1 MPAPSSCGAD
11 AVAQTFPLI
20 VRRELRLALRRKGDV
35 LNVLVFFVVVASL
48 FPLGVGPEPNQL
60 RAMAAGVVWI
70 AALLAAVLSLPR
82 LFAADY
88 ADGTLEQMLVSP
100 RPLVI
105 IVLAKAAAHWL
116 LTGLPLALAA
126 PLIGLQ
132 YDLPAGALG
141 VLLGSL
147 LIGTPVLSLLGAA
160 GAALTLGV
168 RGGGALLGL
177 LVLPLFV
184 PVLVFGAG
192 AVTASLIGI
201 NPSAHLSLLG
211 AFLAV
216 SSLVGPW
223 AACAALRVALD

>member
-1 MPAPSSCGAD
+1 MSYAFML
-11 AVAQTFPLI
+11 V
-20 VRRELRLALRRKGDV
+20 VRRELRLALRRKGDA

-48 FPLGVGPEPNQL
+48 FPFGVGPEPNQL

-82 LFAADY
+82 LFATDH
-88 ADGTLEQMLVSP
+88 ADGTLEQLLLAP
-100 RPLVI
+100 QPLAVV
-105 IVLAKAAAHWL
+105 VLAKTAAHWL
-116 LTGLPLALAA
+116 LTGLPLALAS
-126 PLIGLQ
+126 PVIGLQ
-132 YDLPAGALG
+132 YGVPGDALLI
-141 VLLGSL
+141 LLASL
-147 LIGTPVLSLLGAA
+147 LIGTPVLSLIGAA

-192 AVTASLIGI
+192 AVTATLTGI

>member
-1 MPAPSSCGAD
+1 MRPFS
-11 AVAQTFPLI
+11 LI
-20 VRRELRLALRRKGDV
+20 VRRELRLALRRKGDA
-35 LNVLVFFVVVASL
+35 LNVLVFFMVVASL

-60 RAMAAGVVWI
+60 RVMGGGVAWI

-100 RPLVI
+100 QPLAV
-105 IVLAKAAAHWL
+105 IVLAKIAAHWL
-116 LTGLPLALAA
+116 LSGLPLALVA

-132 YDLPAGALG
+132 YGLPMDALAI
-141 VLLGSL
+141 LLASL

-168 RGGGALLGL
+168 RGGGAMLGL

-192 AVTASLIGI
+192 AVTATLTGI
-201 NPSAHLSLLG
+201 NPSAYLSLLG

-223 AACAALRVALD
+223 AACAALRAALD

>member
-1 MPAPSSCGAD
+1 MAGFR
-11 AVAQTFPLI
+11 TIL
-20 VRRELRLALRRKGDV
+20 RRELRLALRRKGDV

-48 FPLGVGPEPNQL
+48 FPLGVGAEPNQL
-60 RAMAAGVVWI
+60 RAMAAGVTWI

-82 LFAADY
+82 LFAADH

-100 RPLVI
+100 QPLAVV
-105 IVLAKAAAHWL
+105 VLAKIAAHWL

-132 YDLPAGALG
+132 YDLPIDALG
-141 VLLGSL
+141 VLLASL
-147 LIGTPVLSLLGAA
+147 LVGTPVLSLLGAA

-192 AVTASLIGI
+192 AVTSSLIGI
-201 NPSAHLSLLG
+201 NPSPHLSLLG

-216 SSLVGPW
+216 SSLIGPW

>member
-1 MPAPSSCGAD
+1 M
-11 AVAQTFPLI
+11 QTFPLI
-20 VRRELRLALRRKGDV
+20 VRRELRLALRRKGDA
-35 LNVLVFFVVVASL
+35 LNVLVFFLVVASL

-60 RAMAAGVVWI
+60 RAMGAGVVWI
-70 AALLAAVLSLPR
+70 GALLAAVLSLPR
-82 LFAADY
+82 LFASDY

-100 RPLVI
+100 QPLPLV
-105 IVLAKAAAHWL
+105 VLGKTAAHWL
-116 LTGLPLALAA
+116 LTGLPLALVA

-132 YDLPAGALG
+132 YGLPGDALAI
-141 VLLGSL
+141 LLASL

-192 AVTASLIGI
+192 AVTATLTGI
-201 NPSAHLSLLG
+201 DASAYLSLLG

-216 SSLVGPW
+216 SSLIGPW

>member
-1 MPAPSSCGAD
+1 MAGFR
-11 AVAQTFPLI
+11 TIL
-20 VRRELRLALRRKGDV
+20 RRELRLALRRKGDV

-48 FPLGVGPEPNQL
+48 FPLGVGAEPNQL
-60 RAMAAGVVWI
+60 RAMAAGVTWI

-82 LFAADY
+82 LFAADH

-100 RPLVI
+100 QPLVVV
-105 IVLAKAAAHWL
+105 VLAKTAAHWL

-132 YDLPAGALG
+132 YDLPIDALG
-141 VLLGSL
+141 VLLASL

-192 AVTASLIGI
+192 AVTSSLIGI
-201 NPSAHLSLLG
+201 NPSPHLSLLG

-216 SSLVGPW
+216 SSLIGPW

>member
-1 MPAPSSCGAD
+1 MVQAFA
-11 AVAQTFPLI
+11 FI

-60 RAMAAGVVWI
+60 RAMAAGVAWI
-70 AALLAAVLSLPR
+70 AALLAALLSLPR

-100 RPLVI
+100 QPLAV
-105 IVLAKAAAHWL
+105 IVLAKTAAHWL

-132 YDLPAGALG
+132 YDLPANALC
-141 VLLGSL
+141 VLLASL

-192 AVTASLIGI
+192 AVTAALTGI
-201 NPSAHLSLLG
+201 NPAAHLSLLG

>member
-1 MPAPSSCGAD
+1 MSAFATVL
-11 AVAQTFPLI
+11 A
-20 VRRELRLALRRKGDV
+20 RELRIALRRKGDV

-48 FPLGVGPEPNQL
+48 FPLGVGPEANQL
-60 RAMAAGVVWI
+60 RAMAAGVAWI

-88 ADGTLEQMLVSP
+88 ADGTLEQMLLAPSP
-100 RPLVI
+100 LAA
-105 IVLAKAAAHWL
+105 IVLAKTAAHWL
-116 LTGLPLALAA
+116 LTGLPLALVA

-132 YDLPAGALG
+132 YNLPADARW
-141 VLLGSL
+141 VLLVSL

-160 GAALTLGV
+160 GSALTLGAH
-168 RGGGALLGL
+168 GGGALLGL
-177 LVLPLFV
+177 LVLPLYV

-192 AVTASLIGI
+192 AVTATLTGI
-201 NPSAHLSLLG
+201 DPSAHLSLLG

-216 SSLVGPW
+216 SSVVGPW

>member
-1 MPAPSSCGAD
+1 VSTVFLP
-11 AVAQTFPLI
+11 VL
-20 VRRELRLALRRKGDV
+20 RRELLLALRRKGDV

-60 RAMAAGVVWI
+60 RAMAAGVAWI
-70 AALLAAVLSLPR
+70 GALLAAVLSLPR
-82 LFAADY
+82 LFATDY

-100 RPLVI
+100 APLALV
-105 IVLAKAAAHWL
+105 VLAKTAAHWL
-116 LTGLPLALAA
+116 LTGLPLALVA

-132 YDLPAGALG
+132 YALPADALC
-141 VLLGSL
+141 VLLAAL

-168 RGGGALLGL
+168 RGGGALLAL

-192 AVTASLIGI
+192 AVTAVLSGLNAG
-201 NPSAHLSLLG
+201 AHLSLLG

-216 SSLVGPW
+216 SSLIGPW

>member
-1 MPAPSSCGAD
+1 VRRAFTS
-11 AVAQTFPLI
+11 VL
-20 VRRELRLALRRKGDV
+20 RRELQVALRRKGDV

-60 RAMAAGVVWI
+60 RAMAAGVAWI

-100 RPLVI
+100 QPLAVV
-105 IVLAKAAAHWL
+105 VLAKAAAHWL

-132 YDLPAGALG
+132 YDLRAGALG
-141 VLLGSL
+141 VLLASL

-192 AVTASLIGI
+192 AVTASLTGI

>member
-1 MPAPSSCGAD
+1 M
-11 AVAQTFPLI
+11 AQAFFL
-20 VRRELRLALRRKGDV
+20 VLGRELRIVVRRKGDA

-48 FPLGVGPEPNQL
+48 FPFGVGPEPDQL

-82 LFAADY
+82 LFAADH
-88 ADGTLEQMLVSP
+88 ADGTLEQMLVAP
-100 RPLVI
+100 QPLLV
-105 IVLAKAAAHWL
+105 IVLAKTLAHWL
-116 LTGLPLALAA
+116 LTGLPLALVS
-126 PLIGLQ
+126 PVIGLQ
-132 YDLPAGALG
+132 YGVPGDALAI
-141 VLLGSL
+141 LLASL
-147 LIGTPVLSLLGAA
+147 LIGTPVLSLIGAA

-192 AVTASLIGI
+192 AVTATLTGI

>member
-1 MPAPSSCGAD
+1 MLQAFASVLG
-11 AVAQTFPLI
+11 
-20 VRRELRLALRRKGDV
+20 RELRIALRRKGDAI
-35 LNVLVFFVVVASL
+35 NVLVFFIVVASL

-60 RAMAAGVVWI
+60 RAMAAGVAWI

-82 LFAADY
+82 LFAADH
-88 ADGTLEQMLVSP
+88 ADGTLEQMLVAP
-100 RPLVI
+100 QPLGV
-105 IVLAKAAAHWL
+105 IVLAKVTGHWL

-132 YDLPAGALG
+132 YGLPVEALG
-141 VLLGSL
+141 VLLASL
-147 LIGTPVLSLLGAA
+147 VIGTPVLSLLGAA

-192 AVTASLIGI
+192 AVTATLTGV
-201 NPSAHLSLLG
+201 NPGAHLSLLG

>member
-1 MPAPSSCGAD
+1 MSNPFGA
-11 AVAQTFPLI
+11 VLG
-20 VRRELRLALRRKGDV
+20 RELRIALRRKGEA

-48 FPLGVGPEPNQL
+48 FPLGVGPEPVQL

-70 AALLAAVLSLPR
+70 AALLAALLSLPR
-82 LFAADY
+82 LFAADL
-88 ADGTLEQMLVSP
+88 ADGTLEQMLVAP
-100 RPLVI
+100 QPLALV
-105 IVLAKAAAHWL
+105 VLAKISAHWL
-116 LTGLPLALAA
+116 TTGLPLAIAA

-132 YDLPAGALG
+132 YGLPGDALA
-141 VLLGSL
+141 VLLVSL
-147 LIGTPVLSLLGAA
+147 VIGTPVLSLLGAA
-160 GAALTLGV
+160 GAALTLGL

-192 AVTASLIGI
+192 AVTATLIGI

>member
-1 MPAPSSCGAD
+1 MP
-11 AVAQTFPLI
+11 QTFSFI
-20 VRRELRLALRRKGDV
+20 VRRELRLALRRKGDA

-100 RPLVI
+100 QPLIVV
-105 IVLAKAAAHWL
+105 VLAKAAAHWL

-141 VLLGSL
+141 VLLASL

-184 PVLVFGAG
+184 PVLIFGAG
-192 AVTASLIGI
+192 AVTASLTGI

-216 SSLVGPW
+216 SSLIGPW

>member
-1 MPAPSSCGAD
+1 MAD
-11 AVAQTFPLI
+11 AFLLVLG
-20 VRRELRLALRRKGDV
+20 RELRIVVRRKGDA

-48 FPLGVGPEPNQL
+48 FPFGVGPEPNQL

-82 LFAADY
+82 LFAADH
-88 ADGTLEQMLVSP
+88 ADGTLEQMLVAP
-100 RPLVI
+100 RPLLV
-105 IVLAKAAAHWL
+105 IVLAKTAAHWL
-116 LTGLPLALAA
+116 LTGLPLTLAA
-126 PLIGLQ
+126 PIIGLQ
-132 YDLPAGALG
+132 YGVPGDALLI
-141 VLLGSL
+141 LLASL
-147 LIGTPVLSLLGAA
+147 LIGTPVLSLIGAA

-192 AVTASLIGI
+192 AVTATLTGI

>member
-1 MPAPSSCGAD
+1 MRPFS
-11 AVAQTFPLI
+11 LI
-20 VRRELRLALRRKGDV
+20 VRRELRLALRRKGDA
-35 LNVLVFFVVVASL
+35 LNVLVFFMVVASL

-60 RAMAAGVVWI
+60 RVMAAGVTWI

-100 RPLVI
+100 QPLAV
-105 IVLAKAAAHWL
+105 IVLAKIAAHWL
-116 LTGLPLALAA
+116 LTGLPLALVA

-132 YDLPAGALG
+132 YGLPMDALAI
-141 VLLGSL
+141 LLASL

-192 AVTASLIGI
+192 AVTATLTGI
-201 NPSAHLSLLG
+201 DPSAYLSLLG